1 MPDLPDGAVVLS
13 SMDGNPETDTICFSK
28 SRRLPVC
35 RADYEIETEVF
46 SQLGDIMR
54 VSKRTNEEIPE
65 YLSKAFYNPTGGF
78 SGPLSSVA
86 MRRAEQLC
94 EHQYPHAHRDLIK
107 VFREAEWAFKLWWD
121 HLEDDTFVEVDD
133 NAAKEIYTKEFADGY
148 RSQLYRLDDA
158 HSENQERYCNYKD
171 RNAEYER
178 THGYPA
184 TGGVHYPHIEY
195 YLVSPKWKQL
205 IAADGRKGGLEA
217 ADEDRKVGVGFRDG
231 AELEKLARER
241 FETVWKGITL
251 EVHFRDTY
259 MFDFLGLR
267 SIYVQNFMRTYTEQ
281 TASGQGPV
289 PSQETGARIVTSH
302 LDGDARV
309 YVIEINDPQHW
320 AAPVRVE
327 VAVRAEDDVQMRG
340 ETNNAG

>member
-133 NAAKEIYTKEFADGY
+133 NAAKEIYTKEFAANCTDLTMLIQKIK
-148 RSQLYRLDDA
+148 S
-158 HSENQERYCNYKD
+158 
-171 RNAEYER
+171 
-178 THGYPA
+178 A
-184 TGGVHYPHIEY
+184 TATIKTGM
-195 YLVSPKWKQL
+195 PKTKEPMGIPQQVAFITRISSTTW
-205 IAADGRKGGLEA
+205 
-217 ADEDRKVGVGFRDG
+217 
-231 AELEKLARER
+231 LA
-241 FETVWKGITL
+241 
-251 EVHFRDTY
+251 
-259 MFDFLGLR
+259 
-267 SIYVQNFMRTYTEQ
+267 Q
-281 TASGQGPV
+281 SG
-289 PSQETGARIVTSH
+289 SS
-302 LDGDARV
+302 
-309 YVIEINDPQHW
+309 
-320 AAPVRVE
+320 
-327 VAVRAEDDVQMRG
+327 
-340 ETNNAG
+340 